1 MRNTLSI
8 IWAIACHSS
17 TDSASVLFLW
27 RTFSIFPRIDNCCFT
42 QLTISEVAEEDS
54 IMVSSGI
61 ISSARRLS
69 FSFSVTWRW
78 FKWWKPLWKN
88 MLIFSCFDV
97 SKVFPLVCSNA
108 LLSWCVTFRYK
119 KIDHSLKVLYYAC
132 VTILSME
139 EFLTR
144 FSKGKV
150 VDGRAGGRTDGC
162 QKGTLL
168 YRYSL
173 FSFQDTRKL
182 MFCWSIWHIS
192 EICIILRFWIFI

>member
-1 MRNTLSI
+1 MKETNVKKMRNTLSI

-88 MLIFSCFDV
+88 MLIFSFFDV

-119 KIDHSLKVLYYAC
+119 KLDHSLEVYYAC

-139 EFLTR
+139 D
-144 FSKGKV
+144 FS
-150 VDGRAGGRTDGC
+150 
-162 QKGTLL
+162 
-168 YRYSL
+168 
-173 FSFQDTRKL
+173 
-182 MFCWSIWHIS
+182 
-192 EICIILRFWIFI
+192 

>member
-119 KIDHSLKVLYYAC
+119 KIDHSL
-132 VTILSME
+132 S
-139 EFLTR
+139 
-144 FSKGKV
+144 
-150 VDGRAGGRTDGC
+150 
-162 QKGTLL
+162 
-168 YRYSL
+168 
-173 FSFQDTRKL
+173 
-182 MFCWSIWHIS
+182 
-192 EICIILRFWIFI
+192 IILRMRHYIKYGRVFDPVFQRKSGGRSGRRADGRLPKGYPIVQILLFQFSRY